1 MPMPCTSQN
10 PSFAPGGRFALGAL
24 ALVCALWSSPPAMAN
39 TPEPALGTA
48 LQGKQMLSTARLRV
62 WGFEVYDASLWT
74 SNDFDGSRYAQQDF
88 ALELRYLREFKG
100 SDIAERSINEMR
112 ELDSVAPEQAERWL
126 AAMRQLFPD
135 VKRGDRITGVHMPG
149 RGAAFYLNGQ
159 ALGELADERF
169 SRLFFGIWLSP
180 KTSQPD
186 MRETLLRQL
195 RAEVARRAAAARN
208 P

>member
-1 MPMPCTSQN
+1 MRMPCTSQN
-10 PSFAPGGRFALGAL
+10 PWFAPGGRFALVAL
-24 ALVCALWSSPPAMAN
+24 ALVCALWNSPPALAN

-112 ELDSVAPEQAERWL
+112 ELDTVAPEQAERWL
-126 AAMRQLFPD
+126 AAMRRLFPD